1 MSVCMLLQLP
11 DSLGWQWDWTHHL
24 GPSGW
29 DPLQLADICVAAAAR
44 SFVVYVGQDPPLHL
58 LADVCLYVAA
68 AARSFGPAVVY
79 GDWTHHWIFWVGPF
93 TGAIVAFLV
102 YEFTFRPSQEPVS
115 LHLASCLPFAC
126 MSACLFMFAF
136 QA

>member
-1 MSVCMLLQLP
+1 MLLQLP

-29 DPLQLADICVAAAAR
+29 DPLQLADICV
-44 SFVVYVGQDPPLHL
+44 
-58 LADVCLYVAA
+58 YVAA

-115 LHLASCLPFAC
+115 LYLACPSH
-126 MSACLFMFAF
+126 ACLLAF
-136 QA
+136 